1 MSITKVQEQQLQ
13 HTVSD
18 ICCTSGY
25 SRQAYYKRRN
35 ASYRR
40 ILMESIILKEVQVVR
55 RRQPKIGTRKLYFKL
70 KPVLLDM
77 GYKFGR
83 DQLFDL
89 LRRENM
95 LIRRRRKYIRTT
107 DSRHRFTKYNNLI
120 RELAIKKP
128 DQVYVAD
135 ITYIRTLEGFCY
147 LSLIT
152 DGCSRKIVG
161 YNLSRDLGISGC
173 MKALK
178 MALRQAPKELNLI
191 HHSDRGIQYCSYDY
205 TDILKK
211 NGVRISMTE
220 RDHVYENSLAER
232 VNGILKDEFMLGDT
246 LSCYK
251 VAVNMVKESI
261 QIYNGERP
269 HLSLNYETPNQRHA
283 A

>member
-1 MSITKVQEQQLQ
+1 VSITKVKERQLKY
-13 HTVSD
+13 TVSD
-18 ICCTSGY
+18 ICTRSGY

-35 ASYRR
+35 ASYRK
-40 ILMESIILKEVQVVR
+40 ILMESLILDHVR
-55 RRQPKIGTRKLYFKL
+55 AIRRKQPKLGTRKLYFKI
-70 KPVLLDM
+70 KPFLLDM
-77 GYKFGR
+77 DYDFGR

-95 LIRRRRKYIRTT
+95 LIRRRRKYVRTT
-107 DSRHRFTKYNNLI
+107 DSRHRFTKYCNLI
-120 RELAIKKP
+120 QKLEIKRP
-128 DQVYVAD
+128 NQVYVAD

-152 DGCSRKIVG
+152 DACSRKIVG

-178 MALRQAPKELNLI
+178 MALRLARKELDLI

-205 TDILKK
+205 TDILRK

-232 VNGILKDEFMLGDT
+232 VNGILKDEFMLGET
-246 LSCYK
+246 LSSYNIAAK
-251 VAVNMVKESI
+251 MVKESI
-261 QIYNGERP
+261 QIYNQERP
-269 HLSLNYETPNQRHA
+269 HLSLNDRTPNQRHA

>member
-1 MSITKVQEQQLQ
+1 VKARHLKY
-13 HTVSD
+13 TVSD
-18 ICCTSGY
+18 ICNISGY

-40 ILMESIILKEVQVVR
+40 ILMESIILDQVHVVR
-55 RRQPKIGTRKLYFKL
+55 RRQPKIGARKLYFKI
-70 KPVLLDM
+70 KPLLLDM

-95 LIRRRRKYIRTT
+95 LIRRRRKYTKTT
-107 DSRHRFTKYNNLI
+107 DSRHRFTKYCNLI
-120 RELAIKKP
+120 RELEIKKP
-128 DQVYVAD
+128 NQVYVAD

-152 DGCSRKIVG
+152 DACSRKIVG

-178 MALRQAPKELNLI
+178 MALRHLPKGLDLI

-205 TDILKK
+205 TDILQK
-211 NGVRISMTE
+211 NSVRISMTE

-232 VNGILKDEFMLGDT
+232 VNGILKDEFMLGET
-246 LSCYK
+246 LASYK
-251 VAVNMVKESI
+251 VAANMVKESI
-261 QIYNGERP
+261 QIYNQERP
-269 HLSLNYETPNQRHA
+269 HLSLNYKTPEQRHA

>member
-1 MSITKVQEQQLQ
+1 
-13 HTVSD
+13 
-18 ICCTSGY
+18 
-25 SRQAYYKRRN
+25 
-35 ASYRR
+35 
-40 ILMESIILKEVQVVR
+40 MESIILKEVQVVR

-152 DGCSRKIVG
+152 DACSRKIVG

-246 LSCYK
+246 LAGYK

-261 QIYNGERP
+261 QIYNQERP

>member
-1 MSITKVQEQQLQ
+1 MSITKVEEQQLK

-18 ICCTSGY
+18 ICSSSGY

-35 ASYRR
+35 ASYRK
-40 ILMESIILKEVQVVR
+40 ILMESLILDQVRAIR
-55 RRQPKIGTRKLYFKL
+55 RRQPKLGTRKLYFKL

-77 GYKFGR
+77 DYKFGR

-89 LRRENM
+89 LRKEKM
-95 LIRRRRKYIRTT
+95 LIRRRRKYVKTT
-107 DSRHRFTKYNNLI
+107 DSRHRFTKYSNLI
-120 RELAIKKP
+120 RELEIKRSNH
-128 DQVYVAD
+128 VHVAD

-152 DGCSRKIVG
+152 DACSRKIVG

-178 MALRQAPKELNLI
+178 MALRQVPEGSDLI

-220 RDHVYENSLAER
+220 RDHVYENSMAER
-232 VNGILKDEFMLGDT
+232 VNGILKDEFMLGET
-246 LSCYK
+246 LSSYNIAAK
-251 VAVNMVKESI
+251 IVKESI
-261 QIYNGERP
+261 QIYNQERP
-269 HLSLNYETPNQRHA
+269 HLSLNYQTPNQRHA

>member
-1 MSITKVQEQQLQ
+1 MKERQLKY
-13 HTVSD
+13 TVSD
-18 ICCTSGY
+18 ICNSSGY

-35 ASYRR
+35 ASYRK
-40 ILMESIILKEVQVVR
+40 ILMESLILDQVHVIR
-55 RRQPKIGTRKLYFKL
+55 RRQPKLGTRKLYFKI
-70 KPVLLDM
+70 KPFLLDM
-77 GYKFGR
+77 DYKFGR

-95 LIRRRRKYIRTT
+95 LIRRRRKYVKTT
-107 DSRHRFTKYNNLI
+107 DSRHRFTKYSNLI
-120 RELAIKKP
+120 RELEIKRP
-128 DQVYVAD
+128 NHVYVAD

-152 DGCSRKIVG
+152 DACSRKIVG

-173 MKALK
+173 MKSLK
-178 MALRQAPKELNLI
+178 MALRHLPKGSDLI

-211 NGVRISMTE
+211 KGVRISMTE

-246 LSCYK
+246 LAGYEI
-251 VAVNMVKESI
+251 AVKMVKESI